1 MPHVSRGSPPEADD
15 GLSMASRRSNKT
27 NGRISN
33 WKRALTTAPGAIR
46 EWSTTRA
53 GRYTWLTTGALAA
66 IICFTALIPVLA
78 RRVETPVETVTVTF
92 SQVPHWAAPTIVD
105 HLCELAGTQLTG
117 TTLSRADLQAT
128 REELLESGFFND
140 VAQVRRSGPS
150 EVVIEASLVTPLAR
164 VRDDRGQALI
174 DTHGRLMPP
183 GCGVA
188 GNVHVV
194 TIENPRY
201 GRPDRPGDIWSGG
214 DLAAAL
220 RVLHHI
226 SDAAWITQVEAI
238 DLSRYPANG
247 NLVLISDNA
256 SRIVWGSAPGNEKAM
271 ESLLDRKIARL
282 DQLHRLSGRIDQYH
296 PGEIDITD
304 ASLVVKR

>member
-1 MPHVSRGSPPEADD
+1 MSQGVAPEADD

-183 GCGVA
+183 
-188 GNVHVV
+188 
-194 TIENPRY
+194 
-201 GRPDRPGDIWSGG
+201 
-214 DLAAAL
+214 AA
-220 RVLHHI
+220 V
-226 SDAAWITQVEAI
+226 
-238 DLSRYPANG
+238 
-247 NLVLISDNA
+247 
-256 SRIVWGSAPGNEKAM
+256 
-271 ESLLDRKIARL
+271 
-282 DQLHRLSGRIDQYH
+282 
-296 PGEIDITD
+296 
-304 ASLVVKR
+304 